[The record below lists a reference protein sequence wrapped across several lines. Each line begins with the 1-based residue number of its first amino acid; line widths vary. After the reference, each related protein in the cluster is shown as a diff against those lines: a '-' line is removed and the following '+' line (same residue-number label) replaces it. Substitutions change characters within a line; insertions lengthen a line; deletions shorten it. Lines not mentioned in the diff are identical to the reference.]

1 MTKSLQ
7 EYTRVHIEGLF
18 PSKHLTVCMC
28 KCCLLKYNYQDI
40 KEILT
45 MLSKKQLIKETD
57 KINPKMDP
65 SASNIS
71 PKPFL
76 LVEALIEA
84 DLSFTK
90 STFLLKNI

>member
-1 MTKSLQ
+1 
-7 EYTRVHIEGLF
+7 
-18 PSKHLTVCMC
+18 
-28 KCCLLKYNYQDI
+28 
-40 KEILT
+40 

-65 SASNIS
+65 SSSNIS

-90 STFLLKNI
+90 STFLLKNIWELHIKCIYTVGQFFNLIPNATAVRS

>member
-1 MTKSLQ
+1 
-7 EYTRVHIEGLF
+7 
-18 PSKHLTVCMC
+18 
-28 KCCLLKYNYQDI
+28 
-40 KEILT
+40 
-45 MLSKKQLIKETD
+45 MLSKKQLIQETD